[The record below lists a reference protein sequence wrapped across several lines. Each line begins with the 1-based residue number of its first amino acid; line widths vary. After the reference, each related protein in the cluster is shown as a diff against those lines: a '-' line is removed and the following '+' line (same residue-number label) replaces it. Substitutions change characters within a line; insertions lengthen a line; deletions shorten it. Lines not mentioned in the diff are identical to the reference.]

1 MKLTKML
8 PLLMPRYK
16 DNRHTRAIKI
26 SLNKLFGNTSA
37 LNTELAKLISSFSHS
52 TNLVDGSY
60 MISADLKFFV
70 VQKLLSNHWCLGWFC
85 PSKIA
90 WRNHE
95 TRYVPNFMQRGTII
109 RKRINAPFSK
119 YPSVNVR
126 QKQFYL
132 EKSWPENMAVRMF
145 SDIIGELF

>member
-1 MKLTKML
+1 ML

-26 SLNKLFGNTSA
+26 SLNKLFGDTSA

-95 TRYVPNFMQRGTII
+95 TRYVPNFMQRGMII